1 MKNSNINHDV
11 IHGLGSNV
19 KMKDSGIE
27 WIGKLPEHWK
37 ACRFKD
43 FIKLCTD
50 TSNSINKIGL
60 ENIESGT
67 GRFIETS
74 TKFEGNG
81 VEFKKDSIVYGK
93 LRPYLQKV
101 WMAEFSGNAVG
112 DFFVFNARK
121 NAMPAYIKYVML
133 SDGFTK
139 VADRSTSGAKMPRV
153 SSDFILSLN
162 YCIPSLVDQ
171 QRMVTYLDTKLS
183 EIDHQV
189 SLLTS
194 KRDAYLRLKKSIINH
209 AVTRGLDPNVKMKDS
224 GIEWIGEV
232 PKHWEVKR
240 MKELSAIGSGT
251 TPKSGEDKYYENG
264 IHPWLNTSDVQDC
277 VINEAKFS
285 ITDKALNDYSILK
298 YYPIGTILIAMY
310 GGGTI
315 GNVALMNISATINQA
330 CCAIVSNEKLLL
342 PKYLFC
348 YLKCHKKKI
357 ISLGFGGTQVNLSQ
371 AIIAQL
377 PVVLPPLPEQRAIAT
392 YLDDKCAKID
402 TIVSNLDKQISR
414 YADLKRSLIDEV
426 ITGKR
431 AV

>member
-1 MKNSNINHDV
+1 MRLRIKEICDYVSRGTTPDYVDEGTNKVMNQATFSKGWIDESNIRYTSKANKGARIMKGDLLMASTGGGVLGKVFFFDDDDSFYADSHVTIMRNSKGANLMKYLYYYFYLRYEEINATMVKGSTNQTELQRNYLLSYELDV
-11 IHGLGSNV
+11 PTL
-19 KMKDSGIE
+19 
-27 WIGKLPEHWK
+27 
-37 ACRFKD
+37 A
-43 FIKLCTD
+43 
-50 TSNSINKIGL
+50 
-60 ENIESGT
+60 
-67 GRFIETS
+67 
-74 TKFEGNG
+74 
-81 VEFKKDSIVYGK
+81 
-93 LRPYLQKV
+93 
-101 WMAEFSGNAVG
+101 
-112 DFFVFNARK
+112 
-121 NAMPAYIKYVML
+121 
-133 SDGFTK
+133 
-139 VADRSTSGAKMPRV
+139 
-153 SSDFILSLN
+153 
-162 YCIPSLVDQ
+162 DQ
-171 QRMVTYLDTKLS
+171 QRMITYLDTKLS

-232 PKHWEVKR
+232 PEHWEVKR

-285 ITDKALNDYSILK
+285 ITDKALNDYSVLK

>member
-1 MKNSNINHDV
+1 MKPSHIDWCPMIPDHWEEKRIKDIAFLQSGNSITAMDFVEDGKFPVYGGNGLRGYTNTYTNEGDYVLIGRQGALCGNINYA
-11 IHGLGSNV
+11 HGKFYASEHAVVVYPKKEEITLWLGETLRTANLNRLSMTAAQPGLAVSTLNLQFIPFPP
-19 KMKDSGIE
+19 KDERIR
-27 WIGKLPEHWK
+27 I
-37 ACRFKD
+37 
-43 FIKLCTD
+43 
-50 TSNSINKIGL
+50 
-60 ENIESGT
+60 
-67 GRFIETS
+67 
-74 TKFEGNG
+74 
-81 VEFKKDSIVYGK
+81 
-93 LRPYLQKV
+93 
-101 WMAEFSGNAVG
+101 
-112 DFFVFNARK
+112 
-121 NAMPAYIKYVML
+121 
-133 SDGFTK
+133 
-139 VADRSTSGAKMPRV
+139 AK
-153 SSDFILSLN
+153 
-162 YCIPSLVDQ
+162 
-171 QRMVTYLDTKLS
+171 YLDKKLS

-209 AVTRGLDPNVKMKDS
+209 AVTRGLNPNVKMKDS
-224 GIEWIGEV
+224 GIEWIGEM

-285 ITDKALNDYSILK
+285 ITDKALNDYSVLK

-414 YADLKRSLIDEV
+414 YTDLKRSLIDEV

>member
-1 MKNSNINHDV
+1 MKKSHIDWCPVIPDHWEEKRIKDIAFLQSGNSITAMDIAEEGKYPVYGGNGLRGYTNNYTNDGDYVLIGRQGALCGNINY
-11 IHGLGSNV
+11 
-19 KMKDSGIE
+19 
-27 WIGKLPEHWK
+27 
-37 ACRFKD
+37 A
-43 FIKLCTD
+43 
-50 TSNSINKIGL
+50 
-60 ENIESGT
+60 
-67 GRFIETS
+67 
-74 TKFEGNG
+74 
-81 VEFKKDSIVYGK
+81 YGK
-93 LRPYLQKV
+93 FYATEHAVVVYTKNEEITYWLGETLKAANLNRLSMTAAQPGLAVSTLNIQFIPYPPRKERIRIANYL
-101 WMAEFSGNAVG
+101 AE
-112 DFFVFNARK
+112 K
-121 NAMPAYIKYVML
+121 C
-133 SDGFTK
+133 T
-139 VADRSTSGAKMPRV
+139 
-153 SSDFILSLN
+153 
-162 YCIPSLVDQ
+162 
-171 QRMVTYLDTKLS
+171 
-183 EIDHQV
+183 EIDTQV
-189 SLLTS
+189 SFLTS

-209 AVTRGLDPNVKMKDS
+209 AVTHGLNPNVKMKDS

-232 PKHWEVKR
+232 PEHWEVKR
-240 MKELSAIGSGT
+240 MKELSAISSGT

-285 ITDKALNDYSILK
+285 ITDKALNDYSVLK

-348 YLKCHKKKI
+348 YLKCYKKKI

-414 YADLKRSLIDEV
+414 YGDLKRSLIDEV

>member
-1 MKNSNINHDV
+1 MKKSHIDWCPVIPDHWEEKRIKDIAFLQSGNSITAMDIAEEGKYPVYGGNGLRGYTNNYTNDGDYVLIGRQGALCGNINY
-11 IHGLGSNV
+11 
-19 KMKDSGIE
+19 
-27 WIGKLPEHWK
+27 
-37 ACRFKD
+37 A
-43 FIKLCTD
+43 
-50 TSNSINKIGL
+50 
-60 ENIESGT
+60 
-67 GRFIETS
+67 
-74 TKFEGNG
+74 
-81 VEFKKDSIVYGK
+81 YGK
-93 LRPYLQKV
+93 FYATEHAVVVYTKNEEITYWLGETLKAANLNRLSMTAAQPGLAVSTLNIQFIPYPPRKERIRIANYL
-101 WMAEFSGNAVG
+101 AE
-112 DFFVFNARK
+112 K
-121 NAMPAYIKYVML
+121 C
-133 SDGFTK
+133 T
-139 VADRSTSGAKMPRV
+139 
-153 SSDFILSLN
+153 
-162 YCIPSLVDQ
+162 
-171 QRMVTYLDTKLS
+171 
-183 EIDHQV
+183 EIDTQV

-209 AVTRGLDPNVKMKDS
+209 AVIRGLNPNVKMKDS

-232 PKHWEVKR
+232 PEHWEVKR

-285 ITDKALNDYSILK
+285 ITDKALNDYSVLK

-377 PVVLPPLPEQRAIAT
+377 PVVLPPLPEQHALAT

>member
-1 MKNSNINHDV
+1 MIVWKKYRLKDICSYIGSGTTPKSSNSKYYDNGIYNWVNTGDLNNGIVSNSKQQITDSALKDFPTLRFYPKGTIIEAMYGATIGKVGMLGMNATVNQACCAMIVDRNKAIPNFVLYYLLYYKPQLLKESFGGTQPNVNQFKVSNIA
-11 IHGLGSNV
+11 I
-19 KMKDSGIE
+19 
-27 WIGKLPEHWK
+27 
-37 ACRFKD
+37 
-43 FIKLCTD
+43 T
-50 TSNSINKIGL
+50 
-60 ENIESGT
+60 
-67 GRFIETS
+67 
-74 TKFEGNG
+74 
-81 VEFKKDSIVYGK
+81 
-93 LRPYLQKV
+93 
-101 WMAEFSGNAVG
+101 
-112 DFFVFNARK
+112 
-121 NAMPAYIKYVML
+121 
-133 SDGFTK
+133 
-139 VADRSTSGAKMPRV
+139 
-153 SSDFILSLN
+153 
-162 YCIPSLVDQ
+162 IPSREEQ

-194 KRDAYLRLKKSIINH
+194 KRDAYLRLKESIINH
-209 AVTRGLDPNVKMKDS
+209 AVTRGLNSNVKMKDS

-232 PKHWEVKR
+232 PEHWEVKR

-285 ITDKALNDYSILK
+285 ITDKALNDYSVLK

-371 AIIAQL
+371 TIIAQL
-377 PVVLPPLPEQRAIAT
+377 PVILPPLPEQRVIAT

-402 TIVSNLDKQISR
+402 TIVSNHDKQISR
-414 YADLKRSLIDEV
+414 YADLKRSLIDEI

>member
-1 MKNSNINHDV
+1 MKKSHIDWCPVIPDHWEEKRIKDIAFLQSGNSITAMDFVEDGKYPVYGGNGLRGYTNTYTNEGDYVLIGRQGALCGNINYA
-11 IHGLGSNV
+11 HGKFYASEHAVVVYPKKEEITLWLGETLRTANLNRLSMTAAQPGLAVSTLNLQFIPFPP
-19 KMKDSGIE
+19 KDERIR
-27 WIGKLPEHWK
+27 I
-37 ACRFKD
+37 
-43 FIKLCTD
+43 
-50 TSNSINKIGL
+50 
-60 ENIESGT
+60 
-67 GRFIETS
+67 
-74 TKFEGNG
+74 
-81 VEFKKDSIVYGK
+81 
-93 LRPYLQKV
+93 
-101 WMAEFSGNAVG
+101 
-112 DFFVFNARK
+112 
-121 NAMPAYIKYVML
+121 
-133 SDGFTK
+133 
-139 VADRSTSGAKMPRV
+139 AK
-153 SSDFILSLN
+153 
-162 YCIPSLVDQ
+162 
-171 QRMVTYLDTKLS
+171 YLDKKLS

-232 PKHWEVKR
+232 PGHWEVKR

-285 ITDKALNDYSILK
+285 ITDKALNDYSVLK

-392 YLDDKCAKID
+392 YLNDKCAKID
-402 TIVSNLDKQISR
+402 TIVSNLDKQIRR

>member
-1 MKNSNINHDV
+1 MKKSHIDWCPVIPDHWEEKRIKDIAFLQSGNSITAMDFVEDGKYPVYGGNGLRGYTNTYTNEGDYVLIGRQGALCGNINYA
-11 IHGLGSNV
+11 HGKFYASEHAVVVYPKKEEITLWLGETLRTANLNRLSMTAAQPGLAVSTLNLQFIPFPP
-19 KMKDSGIE
+19 KDERIR
-27 WIGKLPEHWK
+27 I
-37 ACRFKD
+37 
-43 FIKLCTD
+43 
-50 TSNSINKIGL
+50 
-60 ENIESGT
+60 
-67 GRFIETS
+67 
-74 TKFEGNG
+74 
-81 VEFKKDSIVYGK
+81 
-93 LRPYLQKV
+93 
-101 WMAEFSGNAVG
+101 
-112 DFFVFNARK
+112 
-121 NAMPAYIKYVML
+121 
-133 SDGFTK
+133 
-139 VADRSTSGAKMPRV
+139 AK
-153 SSDFILSLN
+153 
-162 YCIPSLVDQ
+162 
-171 QRMVTYLDTKLS
+171 YLDKKLS

-209 AVTRGLDPNVKMKDS
+209 AVTRGLNPNVKMKDS

-232 PKHWEVKR
+232 PEHWEVKR

-285 ITDKALNDYSILK
+285 ITDKALNDYSVLK

-371 AIIAQL
+371 AIIAHL
-377 PVVLPPLPEQRAIAT
+377 PVVLPSLPEQRAIAT

-402 TIVSNLDKQISR
+402 TIVSNLDKQISC

>member
-1 MKNSNINHDV
+1 MRLKDITIFSPQYVGDNIDGDV
-11 IHGLGSNV
+11 SFVPMESLRNGTIDYKTIPFLKAKGKYTYFGNQDLLIAKVTPCFENGNIAIARNLLNGIGFGSSEIFVLRPNKEV
-19 KMKDSGIE
+19 ISQYLFYLSQSRDFQD
-27 WIGKLPEHWK
+27 K
-37 ACRFKD
+37 ACATMCGVGGLKRISPLFMRTYEFD
-43 FIKLCTD
+43 MP
-50 TSNSINKIGL
+50 SI
-60 ENIESGT
+60 EN
-67 GRFIETS
+67 
-74 TKFEGNG
+74 
-81 VEFKKDSIVYGK
+81 
-93 LRPYLQKV
+93 
-101 WMAEFSGNAVG
+101 
-112 DFFVFNARK
+112 
-121 NAMPAYIKYVML
+121 
-133 SDGFTK
+133 
-139 VADRSTSGAKMPRV
+139 
-153 SSDFILSLN
+153 
-162 YCIPSLVDQ
+162 Q
-171 QRMVTYLDTKLS
+171 QRKVTYLDTKLS

-209 AVTRGLDPNVKMKDS
+209 VVTHGLNSNVKMKDS

-285 ITDKALNDYSILK
+285 ITDKALNDYSVLK

-377 PVVLPPLPEQRAIAT
+377 PVVLPPLPEQHALAT

-402 TIVSNLDKQISR
+402 TILSNLNKQISC
-414 YADLKRSLIDEV
+414 YGDLKRSLIDEV